1 MKDLSNKL
9 PRGKVK
15 NPRSS
20 TEVDL
25 KPYSIRENLDKGSSV
40 NNFGS
45 DINLEKLMLLN
56 ILGFVAIAADFRISR
71 GMLAPE
77 REKIGLFVART
88 DNMDTSS
95 LYYHAAGSK
104 DKGPQLPTDL
114 TPMLICG
121 TNFLQVVGNFNDE
134 LDQGGLIG
142 GVLLVSNRTTVYSS
156 SSRPQ
161 SVPHKTSLNSNT
173 AQSSN
178 SPRNTVTQ
186 NLHPLTSSHAMHIP
200 GCSTIKQNV
209 LLIRHQ
215 NTRGR
220 PSGRMRGSLKGE
232 AYTAAL
238 CRFMRQAAQPA
249 DRELPRLLP
258 PYIVFRV
265 RSRAVLL
272 TSLTE

>member
-1 MKDLSNKL
+1 MKMERVLAS
-9 PRGKVK
+9 
-15 NPRSS
+15 
-20 TEVDL
+20 
-25 KPYSIRENLDKGSSV
+25 
-40 NNFGS
+40 
-45 DINLEKLMLLN
+45 LEITN

-95 LYYHAAGSK
+95 CIITPPEANFLLNGKGVWGRADVAM

-121 TNFLQVVGNFNDE
+121 TNFLQVVGNFNDYVQPSVALEDPDE

-142 GVLLVSNRTTVYSS
+142 GVLLVSNRWKMTLDLYEKLQNGISDLVRFSLTF
-156 SSRPQ
+156 
-161 SVPHKTSLNSNT
+161 SVIAILWLT